1 MIELRPFDSLGAAN
15 HGWLDAHHHF
25 SFAGYH
31 DPARTSWGNLR
42 VWNDDTIAPQTGFP
56 PHPHRDMEIIT
67 YVREGA
73 ITHQDSLGNKGRT
86 EAGDVQVMSAGTGI
100 RHSEYNLEDV
110 TTKIFQIWIIP
121 TRDGEPPQW
130 GAKPF
135 PKGER
140 SGKFVTLASGYENDN
155 DALPIRTDA
164 RVVGATLRAG
174 ETAEYPLG
182 KHRKAYLV
190 PAKGAVQ
197 SGGWTN
203 PRLHIVRRDSRTLTV
218 EFLATPPP
226 SGMTVIDAVVPASAV
241 PSALRA
247 PAMGRPSSPSTSRRD
262 FPAARLR
269 CSAARCS
276 PAATA
281 SRSRSRAKAA
291 TAGRPGRR
299 RTRSSRPPRS

>member
-1 MIELRPFDSLGAAN
+1 MIELRPFDSLGGAN
-15 HGWLDAHHHF
+15 HGWLDAKHHF

-42 VWNDDTIAPQTGFP
+42 VWNDDTIQPQTGFP

-73 ITHQDSLGNKGRT
+73 ITHQDNLGNKGRT

-110 TTKIFQIWIIP
+110 TTKIFQIWIVP
-121 TRDGEPPQW
+121 TRSGEAPQW

-140 SGKFVTLASGYENDN
+140 SGKFVTLASGYDNDN

-182 KHRKAYLV
+182 KDRKAYLV
-190 PAKGAVQ
+190 PASGAVQ
-197 SGGWTN
+197 IDNLRVNARDGAAISDMDILRVTAIEDSE
-203 PRLHIVRRDSRTLTV
+203 IVLV
-218 EFLATPPP
+218 
-226 SGMTVIDAVVPASAV
+226 DAA
-241 PSALRA
+241 
-247 PAMGRPSSPSTSRRD
+247 
-262 FPAARLR
+262 
-269 CSAARCS
+269 
-276 PAATA
+276 
-281 SRSRSRAKAA
+281 
-291 TAGRPGRR
+291 
-299 RTRSSRPPRS
+299 